1 MSEVMRKGKIAKAV
15 SYDMMQV
22 PTDEKNRALEL
33 IARQLEAERDFLIKE
48 NQKDIEAGK
57 KAGMT
62 DSILDRMLLTEKRID
77 DMALA

>member
-1 MSEVMRKGKIAKAV
+1 MAKAV

-22 PTDEKNRALEL
+22 PTEEKNRALEQ
-33 IARQLEAERDFLIKE
+33 IAGQLEAERDFLIKE